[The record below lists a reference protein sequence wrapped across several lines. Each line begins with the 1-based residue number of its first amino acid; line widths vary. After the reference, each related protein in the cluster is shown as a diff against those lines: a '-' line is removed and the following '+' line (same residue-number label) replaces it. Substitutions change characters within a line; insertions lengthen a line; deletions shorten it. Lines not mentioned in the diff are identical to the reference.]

1 MIRERGEGGTNPQR
15 QRYLEVTLEA
25 NRFGT
30 CFAVY
35 FIQVLGY
42 FITVKN
48 DGKKK
53 WETFR
58 MLWKEE
64 NREKES
70 EEHRGGEERRVERV
84 YVGVPYI

>member
-1 MIRERGEGGTNPQR
+1 MIREREREGR
-15 QRYLEVTLEA
+15 ILEDSDMALDA
-25 NRFGT
+25 NRFST

-42 FITVKN
+42 FFTVKN

-58 MLWKEE
+58 MFWKEE
-64 NREKES
+64 KREKES
-70 EEHRGGEERRVERV
+70 EEHRGVEERRVERV